1 MSIVENSAVTYDTVR
16 MFVNGQAMTGGT
28 LHGPL
33 ARKGSLIGN
42 VCTAAE
48 YRFWS
53 CRDEFPGLQAVA
65 VGGWPVPGEL
75 YSIDYE
81 ILRTELLPS
90 EPPELELAVIL
101 LDDGGGALA
110 MRFRDEVISAA
121 NGLRITPI
129 PTGFGWRDYLDS
141 LASVPVPTATNL
153 PQ

>member
-1 MSIVENSAVTYDTVR
+1 MSIVENPVVAHETVR

-33 ARKGSLIGN
+33 ARNGSLIAK
-42 VCTAAE
+42 VRTAAE

-75 YSIDYE
+75 YAVDYE
-81 ILRTELLPS
+81 VLRTELLPS
-90 EPPELELAVIL
+90 EPPELELAVIAL
-101 LDDGGGALA
+101 EDGGGALA
-110 MRFRDEVISAA
+110 MRFRDEVIGAA
-121 NGLRITPI
+121 DELQIAPI

-141 LASVPVPTATNL
+141 LARVPSPTATNL